1 MLDIN
6 SCSHFSVF
14 SHAILVKS
22 TIYFRVVTKK
32 IIFRYQEVMLWN
44 NGNNISKVFDI
55 FFCNNKDQVMIIKLR
70 ILYKQSRKESIF
82 TS

>member
-1 MLDIN
+1 M
-6 SCSHFSVF
+6 
-14 SHAILVKS
+14 K
-22 TIYFRVVTKK
+22 Y
-32 IIFRYQEVMLWN
+32 
-44 NGNNISKVFDI
+44 GNNISKVFDI